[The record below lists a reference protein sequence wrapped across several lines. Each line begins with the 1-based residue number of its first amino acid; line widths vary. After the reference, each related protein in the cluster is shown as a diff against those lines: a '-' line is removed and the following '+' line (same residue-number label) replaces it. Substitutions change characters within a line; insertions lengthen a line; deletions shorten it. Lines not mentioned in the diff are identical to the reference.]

1 MLNSRILD
9 HAIGEIIRVN
19 STSIEIDL
27 TMDVSKAHI
36 NIHLKGYPVSIHQYV
51 YAYLPNHQIII
62 CRIYDIFD
70 KTKLENKV
78 LFKSK
83 NEIQYSAEANFIA
96 IYNPDDKKSD
106 IGINTFPII
115 GSEVFVCSSDMIETL
130 FEQKKDTSINIEI
143 GCSYINP
150 MVKVKANPNILFG
163 KHLGIFGNTGTG
175 KSCTLTS
182 LIQGFSNRIDYFKES
197 NFSKPKIILFDVN
210 GEYKNTFNNSN
221 FISKSNLKLPHS
233 ILEKSEYCK
242 LFQASPGIQA
252 PILEKVLENSF
263 TISNLNS
270 LLKIQIG
277 SDKKTLEWC
286 NTLFERIDS
295 INLRKDLISIID
307 CDIKLNTID
316 DIFKNEFLIN
326 IIEADFDS
334 LEFEII
340 TFLICKYVYLKNSRR
355 ESRKDIIIV
364 FDEAHRYI
372 NEKSDDNR
380 LGNYY
385 VERLAREGRKFGIGL
400 VIASQRP
407 SELSKTV
414 ISQCNS
420 FIVHRIG
427 HKADLEFIYN
437 VMNTSHSSII
447 KSIPSLQKQY
457 AVAFGESFNT
467 PDIIKIAD
475 ANPTPDSSDP
485 ELFKIEK
492 PKE

>member
-1 MLNSRILD
+1 MLNSRISD

-27 TMDVSKAHI
+27 KMDVSKAYV

-62 CRIYDIFD
+62 CRIYDICD

-83 NEIQYSAEANFIA
+83 NELQYTAEASFIA
-96 IYNPDDKKSD
+96 IYSPDDKKSD

-115 GSEVFVCSSDMIETL
+115 GSEIFVCTSNMIETL
-130 FEQKKDTSINIEI
+130 FEQKKDSGINIEI
-143 GCSYINP
+143 GSSYINP

-182 LIQGFSNRIDYFKES
+182 LIQGFSNRLDNVKEA

-210 GEYKNTFNNSN
+210 GEYNNTFSGSN
-221 FISKSNLKLPHS
+221 YISKNNLKLPHS

-252 PILEKVLENSF
+252 PILEKILENSF
-263 TISNLNS
+263 TISNLNN

-277 SDKKTLEWC
+277 SDKRTLEYC
-286 NTLFERIDS
+286 STLFERIDS

-307 CDIKLNTID
+307 RDNKLNTI
-316 DIFKNEFLIN
+316 NEIYNNKFQIN

-340 TFLICKYVYLKNSRR
+340 TFLVCKYVYLNNSKKD
-355 ESRKDIIIV
+355 SRKDIIIA

-372 NEKSDDNR
+372 NENAEDNR

-400 VIASQRP
+400 IIASQRP

-420 FIVHRIG
+420 FIIHRIG
-427 HKADLEFIYN
+427 HKADLDFVYN
-437 VMNTSHSSII
+437 VMNTSHSSIV

-457 AVAFGESFNT
+457 AVAFGEAFNT
-467 PDIIKIAD
+467 PDIIKIAN
-475 ANPTPDSSDP
+475 AEPTPDSSDP

-492 PKE
+492 QKE

>member
-1 MLNSRILD
+1 MLNSRISD

-19 STSIEIDL
+19 STSIEIEL
-27 TMDVSKAHI
+27 KLDVSKAYI

-62 CRIYDIFD
+62 CRIFD
-70 KTKLENKV
+70 VCDNTKIENKI

-83 NEIQYSAEANFIA
+83 NDLLYKAEANFIA

-115 GSEVFVCSSDMIETL
+115 GSEVFVCPSEMIETL
-130 FEQKKDTSINIEI
+130 FEQKKETKINIEI
-143 GCSYINP
+143 GSSYLNP
-150 MVKVKANPNILFG
+150 LVKIKANPNILFG

-182 LIQGFSNRIDYFKES
+182 LIQGFEKRISFTNDT
-197 NFSKPKIILFDVN
+197 NFTKPLIILFDVN
-210 GEYKNTFNNSN
+210 GEYKKAFP
-221 FISKSNLKLPHS
+221 KSNYINKTGLKLPHS
-233 ILEKSEYCK
+233 FLSKAEYCK
-242 LFQASPGIQA
+242 LLQASSSSQMPVV
-252 PILEKVLENSF
+252 EKIVHESQG
-263 TISNLNS
+263 SS
-270 LLKIQIG
+270 LSEIFEKIKSDSQI
-277 SDKKTLEWC
+277 KKDFNKSLID
-286 NTLFERIDS
+286 RIDAILMRTELMS
-295 INLRKDLISIID
+295 ILDSTE
-307 CDIKLNTID
+307 NTINT
-316 DIFKNEFLIN
+316 IYKESNFLN
-326 IIEADFDS
+326 IIEANFDS
-334 LEFEII
+334 LEFEIV
-340 TFLICKYVYLKNSRR
+340 TFLICKLIYQINSNKETKRN
-355 ESRKDIIIV
+355 IIIA

-372 NEKSDDNR
+372 NENADDNR

-400 VIASQRP
+400 IIASQRP

-427 HKADLEFIYN
+427 HKADLEFVYN
-437 VMNTSHSSII
+437 VMNTSHSSIV
-447 KSIPSLQKQY
+447 KSISSLQKQY
-457 AVAFGESFNT
+457 AVAFGEAFNT
-467 PDIIKIAD
+467 PDIIKIANAD
-475 ANPTPDSSDP
+475 PTPDSTDP